1 MVARQFGNADTL
13 MVVKSRGYGKT
24 WLTALCCLAMGVLY
38 PGSLIAVV
46 SGTAEQATLI
56 VKKIQDYFIRNPE
69 IMREIQADG
78 HRPVQLSRNKGV
90 CTLKNGSKIESF
102 SVGTMRGNRAKI
114 VVIDESP
121 EVKADDLDA
130 VIAPVKN
137 TRRDI
142 CHQRGIADYAS
153 KTISITS
160 ACLKSNYFYAMFMA
174 ALKEFSRGDPTSFAC
189 ALDYRSAAR
198 VGITDM
204 AFFLAERRKMPE
216 TKFAMEYGSIF
227 VGAESGSMFPYDLTE
242 GCRVLKRVELA
253 QPTSCT
259 SEYVMGVDLATSS
272 ERTADNAVI
281 CVLKLIELES
291 GAYLKK
297 LVYMRSYHG
306 KRLDA
311 LADEVRKTYAAFPR
325 VTRIVFDHRG
335 LGDAFP
341 QFLAQPWTDERGK
354 EYPPWT
360 LDDERTIIHNAVPM
374 LRSVKASAQIN
385 QQLVSCLRVALE
397 QRTLELPVA
406 SRFAETVAGEE
417 GEEDTPTA
425 RKLTLPEKAV
435 YLESDALQIEM
446 GNIVMRSGAGAA
458 VLYDVARTN
467 QHKDRYS
474 ALAMAVRYIA
484 EMEEERKRKLLR
496 PVSAAIGV
504 VSRF

>member
-1 MVARQFGNADTL
+1 

-24 WLTALCCLAMGVLY
+24 WLTALCCIAMGVLY

-69 IMREIQADG
+69 IMREIQCDG

-90 CTLKNGSKIESF
+90 CTLKNGSKIESY

-114 VVIDESP
+114 MVIDESP

-130 VIAPVKN
+130 VIGPVRN
-137 TRRDI
+137 TKRDI
-142 CHQRGIADYAS
+142 CHQRGIADYPS

-160 ACLKSNYFYAMFMA
+160 ACLKSNYFYAMFIS
-174 ALKEFSRGDPTSFAC
+174 ALRDFAKGSTGNFAC

-204 AFFLAERRKMPE
+204 EFFRKEQRKMPE
-216 TKFAMEYGSIF
+216 AKFAMEYGSVF

-242 GCRVLKRVELA
+242 GCRTLRQVEYA
-253 QPTSCT
+253 QPSG
-259 SEYVMGVDLATSS
+259 SSSDYVIGVDLATSTD
-272 ERTADNAVI
+272 RKADNAVI
-281 CVLKLIELES
+281 CVIKLVDMEN

-297 LVYMRSYHG
+297 LVYLRSYHG

-311 LADEVRKTYAAFPR
+311 LAEEVRRTFSRFPR
-325 VTRIVFDHRG
+325 TTRIVFDHRG

-341 QFLAQPWTDERGK
+341 QFLAQPWIDPESGK

-360 LDDERTIIHNAVPM
+360 LDDERTIIHNAVPV

-385 QQLVSCLRVALE
+385 QQLVSCLRVA
-397 QRTLELPVA
+397 
-406 SRFAETVAGEE
+406 
-417 GEEDTPTA
+417 
-425 RKLTLPEKAV
+425 
-435 YLESDALQIEM
+435 
-446 GNIVMRSGAGAA
+446 
-458 VLYDVARTN
+458 
-467 QHKDRYS
+467 
-474 ALAMAVRYIA
+474 
-484 EMEEERKRKLLR
+484 
-496 PVSAAIGV
+496 
-504 VSRF
+504 

>member
-1 MVARQFGNADTL
+1 MVARQFGNANTL

-24 WLTALCCLAMGVLY
+24 WLTALCCIAIGVLY

-69 IMREIQADG
+69 IMREIQTDG

-90 CTLKNGSKIESF
+90 CTLRNGSKIESF

-137 TRRDI
+137 TKRDI

-174 ALKEFSRGDPTSFAC
+174 TLKEFSKGDPTSFAC
-189 ALDYRSAAR
+189 TLDYHSAAR

-204 AFFLAERRKMPE
+204 TFFRSEQRKMPE
-216 TKFAMEYGSIF
+216 SKFAMEYGSVF

-242 GCRVLKRVELA
+242 GCRILRRVELA

-259 SEYVMGVDLATSS
+259 SDYVMGVDLATSS

-281 CVLKLIELES
+281 CVVKLIEMES

-311 LADEVRKTYAAFPR
+311 LAEEVRRTYARFPR
-325 VTRIVFDHRG
+325 VVRIVFDHRG

-341 QFLAQPWTDERGK
+341 QFLSQPWIDERGK

-374 LRSVKASAQIN
+374 LRSIKANAQIN
-385 QQLVSCLRVALE
+385 QQLVSCLRVA
-397 QRTLELPVA
+397 
-406 SRFAETVAGEE
+406 
-417 GEEDTPTA
+417 
-425 RKLTLPEKAV
+425 
-435 YLESDALQIEM
+435 
-446 GNIVMRSGAGAA
+446 
-458 VLYDVARTN
+458 
-467 QHKDRYS
+467 
-474 ALAMAVRYIA
+474 
-484 EMEEERKRKLLR
+484 
-496 PVSAAIGV
+496 
-504 VSRF
+504 

>member
-1 MVARQFGNADTL
+1 

-24 WLTALCCLAMGVLY
+24 WLTALCCIAMGVLY

-69 IMREIQADG
+69 IMREIQCDG

-90 CTLKNGSKIESF
+90 CTLKNGSKIESY

-114 VVIDESP
+114 MVIDESP

-130 VIAPVKN
+130 VIGPVRN
-137 TRRDI
+137 TKRDI
-142 CHQRGIADYAS
+142 CHQRGIADYPS

-160 ACLKSNYFYAMFMA
+160 ACLKSNYFYSMFVS
-174 ALKEFSRGDPTSFAC
+174 ALRDFAKGSTGSFAC

-204 AFFLAERRKMPE
+204 EFFRKEQRKMPE
-216 TKFAMEYGSIF
+216 AKFAMEYGSIF

-242 GCRVLKRVELA
+242 GCRTLRQVEYA
-253 QPTSCT
+253 QPSG
-259 SEYVMGVDLATSS
+259 SSSDYVIGVDLATSTD
-272 ERTADNAVI
+272 RKADNAVI
-281 CVLKLIELES
+281 CVVKLADMEN

-297 LVYMRSYHG
+297 LVYLRSYHG

-311 LADEVRKTYAAFPR
+311 LAEEVRRTFSRFPR
-325 VTRIVFDHRG
+325 TTRIVFDHRG

-341 QFLAQPWTDERGK
+341 QFLAQPWIDPESGK

-360 LDDERTIIHNAVPM
+360 LDDERTIIHNAVPI

-385 QQLVSCLRVALE
+385 QQLVSYLRVA
-397 QRTLELPVA
+397 
-406 SRFAETVAGEE
+406 
-417 GEEDTPTA
+417 
-425 RKLTLPEKAV
+425 
-435 YLESDALQIEM
+435 
-446 GNIVMRSGAGAA
+446 
-458 VLYDVARTN
+458 
-467 QHKDRYS
+467 
-474 ALAMAVRYIA
+474 
-484 EMEEERKRKLLR
+484 
-496 PVSAAIGV
+496 
-504 VSRF
+504 